1 MINWMKFLIYNYN
14 NLVESGLLMPIHMH
28 NFLGS
33 INIHDLYMKVK
44 LFEKYVSNFDQCRN
58 KQRRKKSI
66 YSVQLAPQ

>member
-1 MINWMKFLIYNYN
+1 MINWLKFLIYNYN

-33 INIHDLYMKVK
+33 INIHDLYMKAKVT
-44 LFEKYVSNFDQCRN
+44 
-58 KQRRKKSI
+58 RKKSI